1 MEITGIL
8 LDVTGIQGYVFGS
21 SKLKENL
28 GASFLVKN
36 VYNKDFLREVAESV
50 VGDKKELDRW
60 QDEKESATL
69 YITKPNIEME
79 VGYIGGGNAL
89 LFFRDQAKAN
99 DFVSKWSKRLLFDAP
114 GLSASVAMRKI
125 ELDSPQQG
133 VTDIFKELNKNKF
146 THHPQVT
153 LPRHGI
159 TTECPRTGLSAEY
172 EPDAEDEDERF
183 ISSVAAS
190 KLNHEKLAHEMFKE
204 TFKDVLNDYNFPK
217 DLEKLGQSKGE
228 SHIAIVHIDGNG
240 MGQRF
245 MGCGTIEDLRKL
257 SVSVSEATEESMKSL
272 LKEIRVDY
280 DYYQNPKN
288 FKLEPKTFPIR
299 PIILGGDDVTFVTD
313 ARLGVYFAE
322 KFIEAFVEQ
331 KVSDDKPLSACAGV
345 AITKTKY
352 PFYRGYKLAEQLCHS
367 AKEKAKEGKDES
379 WLDFHIAYGGFSGE
393 LSEIRRRHYTVKTGD
408 LCYRPY
414 RICPEKQDAQS
425 FSEFKKGMKELDD
438 KWPRNKQ
445 KELREVLSLGEE
457 ATKQFIK
464 EMENR
469 GNSLPNI
476 PGHHSF
482 KNSGWDGKKTPYFDM
497 LELME
502 LYCPPEKIKEE
513 SQ

>member
-1 MEITGIL
+1 MKITGVL
-8 LDVTGIQGYVFGS
+8 LDVTGIQAYVFGS
-21 SKLKENL
+21 NKLKENL
-28 GASFLVKN
+28 GASFLVEN
-36 VYNKDFLREVAESV
+36 GYKDFLRKAAESV

-60 QDEKESATL
+60 QDETDKFYIKE
-69 YITKPNIEME
+69 PDIEME

-89 LFFRDQAKAN
+89 LFFKDQDQNKAEQ
-99 DFVSKWSKRLLFDAP
+99 FIKEWSRRLLLETP
-114 GLSASVAMRKI
+114 GLSTAVAIEKI
-125 ELDSPQQG
+125 DLDNPQQG
-133 VTDIFKELNKNKF
+133 VIDIFKELNKNKF

-159 TTECPRTGLSAEY
+159 TTECPRTGLSAESWS
-172 EPDAEDEDERF
+172 DEDKKH
-183 ISSVAAS
+183 ISFVAAS
-190 KLNHEKLAHEMFKE
+190 KLNHTESAHEMFKDA
-204 TFKDVLNDYNFPK
+204 FKDVLNDYEFPK

-240 MGQRF
+240 MGKRF
-245 MGCGTIEDLRKL
+245 MECETIQALRNL
-257 SVSVSEATEESMKSL
+257 SVSLRQATEKTMKL
-272 LKEIRVDY
+272 LLEQIIVDY

-313 ARLGVYFAE
+313 AKLGVYFAE

-476 PGHHSF
+476 PGYHSF

-502 LYCPPEKIKEE
+502 LYCPPEKDKEE